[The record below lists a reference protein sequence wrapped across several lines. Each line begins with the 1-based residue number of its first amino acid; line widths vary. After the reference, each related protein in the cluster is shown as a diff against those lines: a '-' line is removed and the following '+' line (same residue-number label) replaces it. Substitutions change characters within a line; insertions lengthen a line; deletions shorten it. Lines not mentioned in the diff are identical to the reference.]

1 MPLAQKIKTKHP
13 YIVSL
18 KTHCGGSP
26 VITGTK
32 FPVKSVVFYILRQ
45 GMTPEELVKEFSHL
59 TLPQIYDAL
68 SYYYENKKQ
77 IDKEMSLSELEFR
90 KKAATVNG

>member
-1 MPLAQKIKTKHP
+1 MPATHKLKTKHP

-18 KTHCGGSP
+18 RTHCGGSR

-32 FPVKSVVFYILRQ
+32 FPVKSVVFYVLRQ

-59 TLPQIYDAL
+59 SLPQVYDAL
-68 SYYYENKKQ
+68 SYYYENQRK
-77 IDKEMSLSELEFR
+77 IDKELYQTEKENA
-90 KKAATVNG
+90 KAICS

>member
-1 MPLAQKIKTKHP
+1 MPLAQKVKIKHP

-26 VITGTK
+26 IIAGTK
-32 FPVKSVVFYILRQ
+32 IPVKSIVFYILRQ

-59 TLPQIYDAL
+59 SLPQIYDAL
-68 SYYYENKKQ
+68 SYYYEHREE
-77 IDKEMSLSELEFR
+77 IDKEFILDEESS
-90 KKAATVNG
+90 KAKASA

>member
-1 MPLAQKIKTKHP
+1 MPLAQKIRIKHP

-26 VITGTK
+26 IIAGTK

-77 IDKEMSLSELEFR
+77 IDKEISLSESELRE
-90 KKAATVNG
+90 KANIRQ